1 MDAFIKLSM
10 ITRDAA
16 ENDLI
21 IGIMSEA
28 GYDGF
33 EEEQHKLHAYIS
45 ADRFDE
51 AAARNLLDQYQI
63 SFSSKLLP
71 VKNWNDEWEK
81 NFQPVLV
88 NDFCC
93 IRASF
98 HPAYAEVK
106 HDIIITPRMSFGTGH
121 HATTYLMIQQMEGV
135 IFNDKSVLDFG
146 TGTGVLAILGEKL
159 GAGDVLAI
167 DNDNWSIE
175 NAGDNI
181 IENNCSK
188 IRIERS
194 GIITSINQ
202 FDVILAN
209 INRNVLLDQMDSLSQ
224 HLKEDGVLLMSGLLS
239 GDRPKIETAANTYG
253 LMIMEEKEMNG
264 WIVLKL
270 IHTDYQQY

>member
-45 ADRFDE
+45 ADLFDE

-63 SFSSKLLP
+63 SFSSELLP

-98 HPAYAEVK
+98 HPASAEVK

-194 GIITSINQ
+194 GIIASINQ